1 MKKMAL
7 HVDDVLIDFLRACTH
22 NIDRGAQELKTER
35 KQVSDVHVDV
45 SFRLPIQS
53 NNRTIG

>member
-1 MKKMAL
+1 MKKMTL
-7 HVDDVLIDFLRACTH
+7 HVLIDFLRARTH